1 MICVWVF
8 ASPALNHPDG
18 VGVRKIA
25 KGAGVTGI
33 LVNRYFGSKE
43 NLFSEVIASTMDS
56 PGILTQQTLR
66 PSRERSEICKKIATA
81 LVLKTSPESEQ
92 LDGFLI
98 LLRSASNPRAALIWR
113 ERIEKH
119 YEVSLSGALSG
130 PKKKERAGLILAVIA
145 RVQILRQAICITSL
159 SEASPDWLI
168 ERLAH
173 LLESVVS

>member
-1 MICVWVF
+1 M
-8 ASPALNHPDG
+8 PTRKPD
-18 VGVRKIA
+18 VVNA
-25 KGAGVTGI
+25 KRWFKCWLKTAPDT
-33 LVNRYFGSKE
+33 
-43 NLFSEVIASTMDS
+43 
-56 PGILTQQTLR
+56 
-66 PSRERSEICKKIATA
+66 ERWSLGSEIHIQQPGALLFRKALLHSMLISVTSISEDELKLP

-98 LLRSASNPRAALIWR
+98 LLRSASNPRAALIWH

-145 RVQILRQAICITSL
+145 GVQILRQAICITSP